1 MSAQGSVLEAGAVL
15 DGRYHIRSEVAALD
29 VGTLY
34 EAYDLQG
41 DRSVDVLV
49 FAFRAE
55 DQSGPLAALEQSQ
68 QALAELAS
76 ATLVPYEH
84 IGVVEGYPYLV
95 RRHVEAESLADLL
108 SREGPLRVEG
118 AVCVAIG
125 LCETLSPA
133 HRAGLV
139 HGSLS
144 PSSVWL
150 VGGIQEA
157 KDAVPEIV
165 LTDVGLLPALRSL
178 QSAPGQPWGRTR
190 YLTPEQA
197 AGEEAVHSTS
207 DVYAIGS
214 LFYAMLA
221 GRPPFR
227 SSDSSVQALQH
238 LRQEPPSLQILVP
251 EVPSPLAEIVEKAL
265 SKEPAARYRNAGQLA
280 QILRTQLRVY
290 PSLTSRPPAP
300 IITQPAEGARLM
312 VPAPSRSRRPPVP
325 PVVRNYEFIDDRG
338 WAEPRGGVDWL
349 MAALFVAAILAVLG
363 LLPLW
368 RTVYERYSAPPA
380 LPTPTS
386 LQLPSL
392 EPGWFVDGGEAPQ
405 CSEAVP
411 PLALDARRGAADRCH
426 RVSAGAWMPVG
437 PGDLY
442 RAAEPTV
449 GDRPFPA
456 MILPGVGCQGPSL
469 V

>member
-15 DGRYHIRSEVAALD
+15 DDRYHIRSEVAALD

-34 EAYDLQG
+34 EAYDLQS
-41 DRSVDVLV
+41 DRPVDVLV
-49 FAFRAE
+49 FAFRAG
-55 DQSGPLAALEQSQ
+55 DQPGPLVALEQSQ
-68 QALAELAS
+68 QSLAELAS
-76 ATLVPYEH
+76 DTLVPYEH
-84 IGVVEGYPYLV
+84 IGVVAGYPFLV

-108 SREGPLRVEG
+108 SRQGPLSVEG

-150 VGGIQEA
+150 VEGIREA

-165 LTDVGLLPALRSL
+165 LTDVGLLPALRPL

-197 AGEEAVHSTS
+197 AGEAAHSTS

-280 QILRTQLRVY
+280 QILRTQLRI
-290 PSLTSRPPAP
+290 PSLLTSRPPAP

-325 PVVRNYEFIDDRG
+325 PVVRNYEFIDDRD

-386 LQLPSL
+386 LRLPSL
-392 EPGWFVDGGEAPQ
+392 EPGWFVDTDEAGQ

-411 PLALDARRGAADRCH
+411 PLALDVGRGAADCCH
-426 RVSAGAWMPVG
+426 RVSYSAWMPVG
-437 PGDLY
+437 VRDLY
-442 RAAEPTV
+442 RAVEPTAE
-449 GDRPFPA
+449 DRPFPA
-456 MILPGVGCQGPSL
+456 MILHGVGCRGPSL